1 MAIQF
6 SIVSVF
12 WLVNFHYVKTVMVV
26 LLVNYFGVML
36 LEQFSPG
43 NHILQQCLYSIL
55 KIGRHL
61 GICFSSC
68 QDQVSVDLCHITFY

>member
-26 LLVNYFGVML
+26 LLVNDFCVML
-36 LEQFSPG
+36 REQFAPG
-43 NHILQQCLYSIL
+43 NHVL
-55 KIGRHL
+55 
-61 GICFSSC
+61 
-68 QDQVSVDLCHITFY
+68 